1 MLSYIFWAE
10 PDGVDHSELQLQESL
25 AIDMIQWRSLDMSQ
39 RRHQSFEVIFLNEK
53 KKAGKESYCFLTK
66 LVEENVEGITR
77 SCSYRTAEMM

>member
-1 MLSYIFWAE
+1 
-10 PDGVDHSELQLQESL
+10 
-25 AIDMIQWRSLDMSQ
+25 MSQ